1 MLEAL
6 SQLDSD
12 IFLFFNNGFRSQF
25 FDRAMMLFTGKFI
38 WVPMYA
44 TLLLLFARTQRWRVL
59 LAFTVCVAAAIAL
72 TDQTCA
78 TLIRPID
85 RKSVV

>member
-1 MLEAL
+1 MAQPIMNNVKDLRPTAMAMKTA

-38 WVPMYA
+38 WVPMY
-44 TLLLLFARTQRWRVL
+44 R
-59 LAFTVCVAAAIAL
+59 
-72 TDQTCA
+72 
-78 TLIRPID
+78 
-85 RKSVV
+85 